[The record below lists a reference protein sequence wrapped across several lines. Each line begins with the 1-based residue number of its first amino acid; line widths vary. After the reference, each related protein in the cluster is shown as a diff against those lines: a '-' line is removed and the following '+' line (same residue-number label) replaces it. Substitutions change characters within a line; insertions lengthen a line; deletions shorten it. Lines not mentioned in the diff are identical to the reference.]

1 MAGSTRYWGTI
12 LGAALLTAGLC
23 VAMLFA
29 GFAPVWIP
37 IVGITVAFVM
47 LIWSSISLVR
57 KSPPR

>member
-23 VAMLFA
+23 VAMLIA

-37 IVGITVAFVM
+37 IAGLIVACVMFV
-47 LIWSSISLVR
+47 WSLISLIR